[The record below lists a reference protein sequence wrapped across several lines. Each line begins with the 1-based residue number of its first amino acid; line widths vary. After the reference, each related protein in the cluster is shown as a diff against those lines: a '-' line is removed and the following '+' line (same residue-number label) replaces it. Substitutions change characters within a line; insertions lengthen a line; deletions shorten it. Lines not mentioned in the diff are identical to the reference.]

1 MEVQCLKVK
10 IKTGC
15 TDYVID
21 WMKGMQKKMNLVY
34 EALAAETM
42 VVEGGFVWNYQMYC
56 LHLL

>member
-42 VVEGGFVWNYQMYC
+42 VVEGIDGLSNDF
-56 LHLL
+56 LHFQ